1 MFDLHLWLT
10 FAVQGITEF
19 LPVSSTAHMLLFSKF
34 CQLSPLGVAE
44 TAALHLIPG
53 LILLGAF
60 WRGVL
65 EVLQG
70 FGLWIGQTFLY
81 KRNRMTS
88 NKVQTDK
95 TEESHKDASSLS
107 FFRAAFWGTVPA
119 LLVGAILGFCH
130 IELPHS
136 IRVIGTNSIIF
147 GVLMGF
153 IDLTTPV
160 LPQKQWDEHSGK
172 IWGLMHILAF
182 VPGVSRLGICLTTAR
197 ALGFSREESA
207 RFSFLCGTPIL
218 LMAGIFGLLK
228 ASNDLA
234 NVFFSANALMLFGGT
249 FLLGGAT
256 LWLFLK
262 YLRHHTLLLLA
273 IYRICLG
280 LLLLLSF

>member
-60 WRGVL
+60 WRDVL

-107 FFRAAFWGTVPA
+107 FFKAAFWGTVPA

-160 LPQKQWDEHSGK
+160 LPQKQWDERSGK
-172 IWGLMHILAF
+172 NLGADAYFGFRAWRKSAGDLPDNRKSPWFFARRIRTFF
-182 VPGVSRLGICLTTAR
+182 VFVRDSYPPHGRDFWPL
-197 ALGFSREESA
+197 ES
-207 RFSFLCGTPIL
+207 LE
-218 LMAGIFGLLK
+218 
-228 ASNDLA
+228 
-234 NVFFSANALMLFGGT
+234 
-249 FLLGGAT
+249 
-256 LWLFLK
+256 
-262 YLRHHTLLLLA
+262 
-273 IYRICLG
+273 
-280 LLLLLSF
+280 